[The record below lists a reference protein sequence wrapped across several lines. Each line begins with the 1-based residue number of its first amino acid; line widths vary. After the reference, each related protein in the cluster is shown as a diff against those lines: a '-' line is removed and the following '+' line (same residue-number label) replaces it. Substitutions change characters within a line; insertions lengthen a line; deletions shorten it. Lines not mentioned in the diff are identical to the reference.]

1 MFSFSGFGT
10 LGLVHSS
17 EPYAD
22 FVGNSLQPNGA
33 GFSREWSADVDSRL
47 GVQVTGNF
55 TKHISVVLQVV
66 AEQRYDGT
74 YNPHVEWLN
83 VKYQF
88 TPDFFV
94 RVGRIAL
101 PAFLVSDS
109 RKVGFA
115 NPWVRPPVE
124 VYGLVPVTA
133 NDGVDASY
141 RFHIGDLTSTV
152 QITTG
157 QADVFEPGGAVDRA
171 RRQIGISD
179 TVEWRALTVHATYQH
194 GDVTVPS
201 VNALFAG
208 FRQFGPAGTALADK
222 YDADARPISFV
233 AVGAMW
239 DPGPWFVMAEW
250 GVTDTHSALGRRS
263 AWYVSGGYR
272 FGRVT
277 PWVTYAQT
285 KADSDTSD
293 PGLNA
298 SSFPAE
304 LAPTIGALN
313 AGLNAVL
320 GSIPVQKSFS
330 LGGRWDFR
338 KDAALKVQYEHI
350 GLGSDSAGTFTS
362 VQPGFQRGGTIHVVS
377 ATVDF
382 LF

>member
-17 EPYAD
+17 EPNAD

-47 GVQVTGNF
+47 GVQVTGTF

-94 RVGRIAL
+94 RVGRVAI
-101 PAFLVSDS
+101 PSFLVSDS

-124 VYGLVPVTA
+124 VYGLVPITA

-141 RFHIGDLTSTV
+141 RFHAGDFTSTLNV
-152 QITTG
+152 TTG
-157 QADVFEPGGAVDRA
+157 QIDFTDTGGVVDKA
-171 RRQIGISD
+171 RRGIGISD
-179 TVEWRALTVHATYQH
+179 TVEWGALTMHVSYQTA
-194 GDVTVPS
+194 DLTVPS
-201 VNALFAG
+201 LNALLGA
-208 FRQFGPAGTALADK
+208 FRQFGPAGVSLAEK
-222 YDADARPISFV
+222 YEVDARSLSLV
-233 AVGAMW
+233 AIGALW
-239 DPGPWFVMAEW
+239 DQGSWFAMAEW
-250 GVTDTHSALGRRS
+250 GGTHSHSALGRRS
-263 AWYVSGGYR
+263 AWYASGGYR
-272 FGRVT
+272 LGKVT
-277 PWVTYAQT
+277 PYVTYAQT
-285 KADSDTSD
+285 KADSNTSD

-298 SSFPAE
+298 SGFPAE

-313 AGLNAVL
+313 AGLNGVL
-320 GSIPVQKSFS
+320 GSIPVQKSFT

-350 GLGSDSAGTFTS
+350 DLGSDSAGTFTS
-362 VQPGFQRGGTIHVVS
+362 VQPGFQLGGTIHVVS